1 MTRLA
6 HRVRTWGTWLLGCT
20 AALAGSAAQAQGS
33 APGWWFQLGAFR
45 PSVDS
50 TLRVDDA
57 GGGNGTQFDVENALG
72 LPRRKTLAS
81 GLIGVRLGE
90 RWRLE
95 VEHFALNRSVR
106 QFAITETVVVD
117 DTTFPVSALIDSDF
131 DSKITRVSG
140 GVSFVKTDSAELGL
154 VVGAHVTTFEV
165 GMSGTFSAGGGAPAT
180 LRREAR
186 DVTVPLPTVG
196 LFGSVALAPGVSL
209 NGRADVF
216 SLSHRD
222 IDGRLLNLQANV
234 TWHFARNLGIG
245 AGYRFTDYRVESGR
259 GDDFRGR
266 LEYEFRGPQLFL
278 DARF

>member
-1 MTRLA
+1 MTNNA
-6 HRVRTWGTWLLGCT
+6 HRTVPWRAWSLGGVVALAAP
-20 AALAGSAAQAQGS
+20 AALAQSS
-33 APGWWFQLGAFR
+33 APGWWFQVGAFR

-57 GGGNGTQFDVENALG
+57 GGGNGTRFDAENALG

-90 RWRLE
+90 RWRIE

-117 DTTFPVSALIDSDF
+117 DTTFPVSALIDTDF
-131 DSKITRVSG
+131 DSRITRVSG
-140 GVSFVKTDSAELGL
+140 GVSFVKTDNAELGM
-154 VVGAHVTTFEV
+154 VIGAHVTDFEF
-165 GMSGTFSAGGGAPAT
+165 GISGTFSSGGGAPAT

-196 LFGSVALAPGVSL
+196 LFGSVTLAPGVSL
-209 NGRADVF
+209 NGRVDAF

-234 TWHFARNLGIG
+234 IWHFTRNLGLG

-259 GDDFRGR
+259 GEDFRGR
-266 LEYEFRGPQLFL
+266 LEYEFRGPQVFL

>member
-1 MTRLA
+1 MTIIDSRA
-6 HRVRTWGTWLLGCT
+6 RRGC
-20 AALAGSAAQAQGS
+20 AALLACAGALSAPIAQAQS
-33 APGWWFQLGAFR
+33 RTAGWWFQLGAFR

-57 GGGNGTQFDVENALG
+57 GGANGTQFDAENALG

-81 GLIGVRLGE
+81 GLIGVRLGD

-106 QFAITETVVVD
+106 QFALTESVVID
-117 DTTFPVSALIDSDF
+117 DTTFPVSARVDTDF

-140 GVSFVKTDSAELGL
+140 GVSFVKTDTAEVGL
-154 VVGAHVTTFEV
+154 VIGAHVTNFEFGV
-165 GMSGTFSAGGGAPAT
+165 SGTFSAGGGAPAT
-180 LRREAR
+180 FRREAR

-196 LFGSVALAPGVSL
+196 LFGSVALAPGLSL
-209 NGRADVF
+209 NGRADAF

-222 IDGRLLNLQANV
+222 IDGRLLNLQANL
-234 TWHFARNLGIG
+234 TWHFTPNFGIG
-245 AGYRFTDYRVESGR
+245 AGYRLTDYRIESGR
-259 GDDFRGR
+259 GEDFRGR
-266 LEYEFRGPQLFL
+266 MEYEFRGPLVFI